1 MREMSNCQR
10 GLGTSSQKELGRKP
24 MVSWKPSKDDVL
36 WRRLGLAMSDAAEGS
51 RKVRL
56 RGESLPGHR
65 PLMTSEN
72 CDQGTSHR

>member
-1 MREMSNCQR
+1 
-10 GLGTSSQKELGRKP
+10 

-65 PLMTSEN
+65 PLTTSEN